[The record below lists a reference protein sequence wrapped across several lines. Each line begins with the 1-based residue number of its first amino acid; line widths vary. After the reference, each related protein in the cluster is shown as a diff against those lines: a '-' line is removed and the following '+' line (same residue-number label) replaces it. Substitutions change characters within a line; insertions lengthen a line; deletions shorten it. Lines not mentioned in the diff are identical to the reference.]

1 MSHTINELNA
11 RLMRLS
17 RNGKNIESQGVIRK
31 IRREIRHAE
40 QDGIRNA
47 EKKQ

>member
-1 MSHTINELNA
+1 MSNTINALNA
-11 RLMRLS
+11 RLNRLLH
-17 RNGKNIESQGVIRK
+17 NGKNTDGSGVIRK